1 MSFDLVIKI
10 DDVFF
15 YNILKISSQY
25 IVLFSH
31 SLLYKFM

>member
-25 IVLFSH
+25 IVFSH